1 MINLSNILITLFLI
15 LFCYILFCWIYKLCF
30 GSKIIEGI
38 DGDGVDGE
46 DSKPKV
52 VTEAT
57 TEEKDKKKDEPLS
70 DEEEKEKLEKIEKD
84 LEGVNAEK
92 KNNPGPIPAEPISA
106 ENLIKGMESIN

>member
-1 MINLSNILITLFLI
+1 MINLSNILITLFII

-38 DGDGVDGE
+38 DSVDGE

-57 TEEKDKKKDEPLS
+57 TEEKDKKKDEPPS

-84 LEGVNAEK
+84 LEAVNAEK
-92 KNNPGPIPAEPISA
+92 KNNPGPIPAEAIPA
-106 ENLIKGMESIN
+106 EKLIKGMESI

>member
-1 MINLSNILITLFLI
+1 MINFNNILITLFII

-38 DGDGVDGE
+38 DGVDGE

-52 VTEAT
+52 VTDAT
-57 TEEKDKKKDEPLS
+57 TEEKDKKKDEPPS
-70 DEEEKEKLEKIEKD
+70 DEEEKEKVEKIEKD

-92 KNNPGPIPAEPISA
+92 KNNPGPIPVEVIPAE
-106 ENLIKGMESIN
+106 ELFKGMESI

>member
-1 MINLSNILITLFLI
+1 MINFNNILITLFII

-38 DGDGVDGE
+38 DGIDGE

-52 VTEAT
+52 VTDAT
-57 TEEKDKKKDEPLS
+57 TEEKDKKKDEPPS
-70 DEEEKEKLEKIEKD
+70 DEEEKEKVEKIEKD

-92 KNNPGPIPAEPISA
+92 KNNPGPIPVEVIPAEK
-106 ENLIKGMESIN
+106 LFKGMESI

>member
-38 DGDGVDGE
+38 DGE

-57 TEEKDKKKDEPLS
+57 TEEKDKKKDEPPS
-70 DEEEKEKLEKIEKD
+70 DEEEKEKVEKIEKD

-92 KNNPGPIPAEPISA
+92 KNNPGPIPAEAIPA
-106 ENLIKGMESIN
+106 EKLIKGMESI